1 MPDEWSWTRAYTDYL
16 NNDVKAVSSSVVC
29 LPQVDAGGF
38 GAKLESWAFALD
50 MVGLQLLMRA
60 GTFSIRTCKL
70 CTDGV
75 VVQGEYGITN
85 VLFKNGYNIAT
96 LMHKYD
102 KKVRFG
108 GFMFIFG
115 VGTNTHTNTHTD

>member
-1 MPDEWSWTRAYTDYL
+1 MVPPC
-16 NNDVKAVSSSVVC
+16 VSYSSHYKQRR
-29 LPQVDAGGF
+29 PRKRRHQSPHTHAGGF

-50 MVGLQLLMRA
+50 LVGLQLLMRA

-96 LMHKYD
+96 LMHKYG
-102 KKVRFG
+102 KQVCGVIVRRCG
-108 GFMFIFG
+108 CC
-115 VGTNTHTNTHTD
+115 

>member
-1 MPDEWSWTRAYTDYL
+1 MSL
-16 NNDVKAVSSSVVC
+16 CVVLC
-29 LPQVDAGGF
+29 CNLSTPPGGF

-50 MVGLQLLMRA
+50 LVGLQLLMRA

-70 CTDGV
+70 CKDGV

-96 LMHKYD
+96 LMHKYG
-102 KKVRFG
+102 KQVWAHHG
-108 GFMFIFG
+108 GG
-115 VGTNTHTNTHTD
+115 